1 MISFSQNICLYIEKT
16 FWKDQYPN
24 IKSAYSQDRKNFPSL
39 RLGSVAGLTTTK
51 NEVRRINRRKTNLAM
66 YILESYKD
74 NKTQGQVGRLML
86 IGHPELR
93 NSWTADFPVPS

>member
-16 FWKDQYPN
+16 FWKDLYPN
-24 IKSAYSQDRKNFPSL
+24 IKSAYNQGGKNFPSL
-39 RLGSVAGLTTTK
+39 RLGSVAGLTTAK
-51 NEVRRINRRKTNLAM
+51 NEVRWINRRKTNLIM

-74 NKTQGQVGRLML
+74 TKTQGQVGRLML

-93 NSWTADFPVPS
+93 NSWTGA